1 MLTAVIQVSVATSK
15 SENSPMT
22 GEDRTRLRALSL
34 INDCCKYIM
43 DLATDEVVVRF
54 RYNHTVLYETQQKNE
69 DKEKIKS
76 ILSYVQRM
84 S

>member
-1 MLTAVIQVSVATSK
+1 
-15 SENSPMT
+15 MT
-22 GEDRTRLRALSL
+22 GDDITRLRALSWINGISW

-43 DLATDEVVVRF
+43 DLTTDEVLVRF

-69 DKEKIKS
+69 DKEKLKS
-76 ILSYVQRM
+76 ILSYMQQM

>member
-1 MLTAVIQVSVATSK
+1 
-15 SENSPMT
+15 MT
-22 GEDRTRLRALSL
+22 GDDITRLRALSWINGISW

-43 DLATDEVVVRF
+43 DLITDEVVVRS

>member
-1 MLTAVIQVSVATSK
+1 
-15 SENSPMT
+15 MT
-22 GEDRTRLRALSL
+22 EQRLRGLSW

-43 DLATDEVVVRF
+43 DLTTDEVVVRF

-76 ILSYVQRM
+76 ILS
-84 S
+84 